1 MCEYSSMGRPFT
13 ASDEQIL
20 LAAGKVIARR
30 GPDDFTL
37 AEVAAEI
44 GLSRAAI
51 ILRFKS
57 THALK
62 VTLLTKLVER
72 FAHALE
78 VLPTTPSGNNVLRL
92 AAFIGGYVGTREN
105 GARFFANY
113 YNSNVRDR
121 ELLELERKRGEAL
134 RQAIS
139 RVMPKVAIDHEA
151 ALGAFRSHLS
161 GTIMAWISLEAPDSR
176 RYMVLR
182 TREWLQLA
190 GVAFDEAVVE
200 ELAGVES
207 AAPEKRKSD
216 ARTAGPRVARTRR
229 RVARG

>member
-20 LAAGKVIARR
+20 LAAGKVIALR
-30 GPDDFTL
+30 GPEEFTL
-37 AEVAAEI
+37 AEVAEEV

-62 VTLLTKLVER
+62 VTLLTKMVER
-72 FAHALE
+72 FARALE

-105 GARFFANY
+105 GAKFFANY
-113 YNSNVRDR
+113 YNSNLRNR
-121 ELLELERKRGEAL
+121 ELLELERQRGEAL
-134 RQAIS
+134 QQAIS
-139 RVMPKVAIDHEA
+139 RVMPKVSIDHA
-151 ALGAFRSHLS
+151 AAISAFRAHLS
-161 GTIMAWISLEAPDSR
+161 GTIMAWISLETPDSR

-190 GVAFDEAVVE
+190 GIPFDAAVVE
-200 ELAGVES
+200 ELAGAES
-207 AAPEKRKSD
+207 A
-216 ARTAGPRVARTRR
+216 AGPRVARTRQ
-229 RVARG
+229 RVARR

>member
-1 MCEYSSMGRPFT
+1 MGRPFT

-20 LAAGKVIARR
+20 HAAGKVIARR
-30 GPDDFTL
+30 GADDFTL

-62 VTLLTKLVER
+62 VTLLTTLVER
-72 FAHALE
+72 FARALE

-105 GARFFANY
+105 GAKFFANY
-113 YNSNVRDR
+113 YNSNVRNR
-121 ELLELERKRGEAL
+121 ELLELERQRGAAL
-134 RQAIS
+134 YQAIS
-139 RVMPKVAIDHEA
+139 RVMPKVGIEHEA
-151 ALGAFRSHLS
+151 AIVAFRSHLS
-161 GTIMAWISLEAPDSR
+161 GTIMAWISLEAPDPR

-182 TREWLQLA
+182 TTEWLQLA
-190 GVAFDEAVVE
+190 GVSFDAAVVE

-207 AAPEKRKSD
+207 AVPERRKAA
-216 ARTAGPRVARTRR
+216 ARSGGPRVARTRK
-229 RVARG
+229 RVARV